1 MRDIGEPPHLWRTSV
16 LRSKTLGVPGSAW
29 HAKIKSGVPGEAP
42 LRRGL
47 LHGLTGGDQIRHMG
61 L

>member
-1 MRDIGEPPHLWRTSV
+1 MRDIGEPPHLRRTSV

-29 HAKIKSGVPGEAP
+29 HAKIKSEVPGEAP

-47 LHGLTGGDQIRHMG
+47 LHGLTGGD
-61 L
+61 